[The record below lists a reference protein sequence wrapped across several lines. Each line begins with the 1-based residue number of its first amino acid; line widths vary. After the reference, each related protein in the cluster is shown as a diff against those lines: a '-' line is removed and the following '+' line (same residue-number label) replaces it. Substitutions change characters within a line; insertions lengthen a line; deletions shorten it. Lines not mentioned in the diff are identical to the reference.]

1 MKKIISFITIL
12 VIQSSHLNASCH
24 IPQKDKNYDTI
35 YPAYSTYT
43 GLGTLENPFKEKD
56 IVANSSFENGLKL
69 LHLFEYNQARYLFK
83 IAQKFN
89 PENPLYKAIEMFSYH
104 EYTGDNIVF
113 NKTAQKKSKAIFNE
127 IKNLEIK
134 DHEERDFLNALK
146 SMFSDKN
153 GEYANMSDLNVWKSQ
168 EIKFRQTMC
177 GLIKKYPK
185 NLEIMSFCGLGFI
198 DSRNGGLDYKKNL
211 EGLKIIN
218 QAYKINPKHPGVLH
232 YMIHLVEN
240 PQQAHLASEAATLN
254 DIAFNAVHGA
264 HMPAHY
270 YYNIGDWDSII
281 NKTYNAWDLGKKMN
295 KLYNLD
301 VGSIDNFH
309 AKRWITYSYMQKGEY
324 QKALDQIK
332 DMVDSKYSDNNAI
345 GFEFIQATANALIEG
360 DFNTKDKNFLFNGL
374 ESHKNDHDSLV
385 QSYISYGKMFDAY
398 RNNNKKLFIENK
410 NSLQEINKII
420 QDSQSN
426 QSPMIVHL
434 IKIMSQQSNVYNEIL
449 NNNLNQAEK
458 EALIATQYEDQYAET
473 SFETGP
479 VMHLVPSYELL
490 GEVLILN
497 NKPAD
502 AKKAFDFVKTRYPN
516 RLLTKKYLEKLNREF
531 FR

>member
-1 MKKIISFITIL
+1 MKKITLLIAIL
-12 VIQSSHLNASCH
+12 VIQSNNLNASCH
-24 IPQKDKNYDTI
+24 IPQKDKDYDAI

-43 GLGTLENPFKEKD
+43 GLGELKNPFKEKD
-56 IVANSSFENGLKL
+56 VIANSSVENGLKL
-69 LHLFEYNQARYLFK
+69 LHLFEYSQARYLFK

-89 PENPLYKAIEMFSYH
+89 PESALYKALEVFSYH
-104 EYTGDNIVF
+104 EYSGGSIAF
-113 NKTAQKKSKAIFNE
+113 NKSAQKKSKAIFDE
-127 IKNLEIK
+127 IKNLQVDNQEEK
-134 DHEERDFLNALK
+134 DFINGLK
-146 SMFSDKN
+146 SIFANEN
-153 GEYANMSDLNVWKSQ
+153 GEYANMSDLTVWKSQ
-168 EIKFRQTMC
+168 EIKFRETMC
-177 GLIKKYPK
+177 ELVKKYPK

-198 DSRNGGLDYKKNL
+198 NSRNGSLDYKRNL
-211 EGLKIIN
+211 EGLEIIKK
-218 QAYKINPKHPGVLH
+218 AYKINPEHPGVLH
-232 YMIHLVEN
+232 YMIHLGEN
-240 PQQAHLASEAATLN
+240 PQQAHLTSEAAILS

-295 KLYNLD
+295 KLYNVD

-309 AKRWITYSYMQKGEY
+309 AKRWISYSYMQKGEY

-332 DMVDSKYSDNNAI
+332 DMVNSVDSAKNES
-345 GFEFIQATANALIEG
+345 GFEFIQTTANALIEG
-360 DFNTKDKNFLFNGL
+360 NFKANDRQFLMNGL
-374 ESHKNDHDSLV
+374 NSHQNDKGDLV
-385 QSYISYGKMFDAY
+385 QAYINYAKMFDAY
-398 RNNNKKLFIENK
+398 RNNNKKLFSENK
-410 NSLQEINKII
+410 NALQEINKIT
-420 QDSQSN
+420 QESKLPQN
-426 QSPMIVHL
+426 AMVVHL

-502 AKKAFDFVKTRYPN
+502 AKKALDSVKTRYPN
-516 RLLTKKYLEKLNREF
+516 RLLTKKYLEKLNK
-531 FR
+531 